1 MALPYSDLTNRLR
14 IQTSDVW
21 GVHNKAQGRAAAG
34 EDIIMLS
41 LGDPDFPTPREITD
55 KLVQQV
61 HQHRTHYSPAGGEP
75 SFLQALAD
83 LETRVEQKPFLP
95 ENFTIFPGGTAALT
109 GVLNCI
115 LSPGDEIVI
124 PEPMYI
130 GYHSILQGIGAKFT
144 SVPLDV
150 ENDFALDIE
159 GIKQA
164 VTPATRAVM
173 VNTPGNPAGNV
184 MTREALAELASVTRE
199 MGLWLICDEVYSL
212 FTYEEDHVSLLLAA
226 ENLENVV
233 VIDSLS
239 KSHAMS
245 GWRIGWAVASA
256 EMTKALHAY
265 CGATFFGCS
274 QFIQDAAAFAL
285 SFNAPHILNMRREYR
300 DRRDYVV
307 NTIDSLNGLS
317 CYQPK
322 AGMFV
327 MVDTSQVAEDGASFA
342 EKILDHAGVSLIPG
356 AGFGDNT
363 KGYVRMSLTQPRE
376 VLGEAFSRIA
386 KVI

>member
-1 MALPYSDLTNRLR
+1 MALSYSDLSNRLK
-14 IQTSDVW
+14 IQTIDVW
-21 GVHNKAQGRAAAG
+21 GVHAEAQKKLEQG

-61 HQHRTHYSPAGGEP
+61 HLHRTHYSPAGGEP

-83 LETRVEQKPFLP
+83 LETRVENKPFLP

-115 LSPGDEIVI
+115 LSPGDEIIV

-130 GYHSILQGIGAKFT
+130 GYHSILQGIGAKLI

-150 ENDFALDIE
+150 DNDFELDIE
-159 GIKQA
+159 LIKQA
-164 VTPATRAVM
+164 VTPATKAVM

-184 MTREALAELASVTRE
+184 MTRECLAELASVTRDL
-199 MGLWLICDEVYSL
+199 GLWLICDEVYSL

-226 ENLENVV
+226 ENLDNVI

-245 GWRIGWAVASA
+245 GWRIGWAVASE
-256 EMTKALHAY
+256 EMTSALHAY

-285 SFNAPHILNMRREYR
+285 SFNAPHILNMKKEYR
-300 DRRDYVV
+300 ARRDYVV
-307 NTIDSLNGLS
+307 DTVERLNGLS
-317 CYQPK
+317 CYKPK

-327 MVDTSQVAEDGASFA
+327 MVDTSQVASSGAEFA
-342 EKILDHAGVSLIPG
+342 QKMLEKAGVSSIPG
-356 AGFGDNT
+356 VGFGGNT
-363 KGYVRMSLTQPRE
+363 KDYVRMSLTQPKR
-376 VLGEAFSRIA
+376 VLETAFGRIA

>member
-1 MALPYSDLTNRLR
+1 MGLRYSDLTNRLNV
-14 IQTSDVW
+14 QTSDVW
-21 GVHNKAQGRAAAG
+21 GVHTEAQRRAAAG

-75 SFLQALAD
+75 SFLQALAE
-83 LETRVEQKPFLP
+83 LETSVEKRPFLP

-109 GVLNCI
+109 GVMNCI
-115 LSPGDEIVI
+115 LSPGDEIII

-130 GYHSILQGIGAKFT
+130 GYHSILQGIGAKLI

-150 ENDFALDIE
+150 ENDFVLDIE
-159 GIKQA
+159 SIRQA
-164 VTPATRAVM
+164 VTPATRAILI
-173 VNTPGNPAGNV
+173 NTPGNPAGNV
-184 MTREALAELASVTRE
+184 MTKVSLAELAAVTRE
-199 MGLWLICDEVYSL
+199 MDLWLICDEVYSL

-226 ENLENVV
+226 ENLENVI

-245 GWRIGWAVASA
+245 GWRIGWAVASE
-256 EMTKALHAY
+256 EMTAALHAY

-300 DRRDYVV
+300 ERRDYVV
-307 NTIDSLNGLS
+307 NAIDRMNGLS

-327 MVDTSQVAEDGASFA
+327 MVDTCQVADDGASFA
-342 EKILDHAGVSLIPG
+342 QRMLEAAGVSLIPG

-363 KGYVRMSLTQPRE
+363 KGYVRMSLTQPADVLE
-376 VLGEAFSRIA
+376 VALGRIA
-386 KVI
+386 KMI